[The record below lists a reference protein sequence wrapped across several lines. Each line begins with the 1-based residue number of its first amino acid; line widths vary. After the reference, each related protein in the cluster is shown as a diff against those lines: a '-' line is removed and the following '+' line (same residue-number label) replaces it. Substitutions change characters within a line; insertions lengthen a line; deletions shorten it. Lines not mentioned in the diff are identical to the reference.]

1 MAVTKLLV
9 FQLNPVAGFR
19 KGSRAPVIIVPCN
32 HTNISMLLTF
42 ETNHENQQGNILSG
56 IISSYSLKY

>member
-9 FQLNPVAGFR
+9 FQLNPVAGFG
-19 KGSRAPVIIVPCN
+19 KGSRAPVIKVPCK
-32 HTNISMLLTF
+32 HTNISMLLVF
-42 ETNHENQQGNILSG
+42 ETNHENQQGNSLSG